1 MATASSMARHGSI
14 DKPRVGLPAVLAT
27 LSLNVL
33 ALAMPLVILQVF
45 DRVISNNATQTLSLL
60 VLGLLIVIL
69 SETILRVARVVL
81 LSSVSESYEFELT
94 SKFVAR
100 TLAADP
106 ASYAKTT
113 EAEHLE
119 RFAAIGRL
127 RDFYAGQGRL
137 ASLELPFA
145 VLFIAMI
152 GLIGGWLILVPI
164 LGIALLLRFTSIL
177 VHYQEP
183 IFDERNSLD
192 ARRYAFLIEV
202 LSQIGS
208 VKLNTMEKQM
218 LRRFEM
224 MQSKATD
231 NSRKTILFS
240 GLSQSFGAVYSQA
253 ALVATGLFGGFLV
266 IHGNIGT
273 AELAACMLLN
283 GRTIQPFV
291 KMLGVWA
298 QSESIAA
305 SERKLSAALSVAA
318 PSLVAPPSEEL
329 KTGRIDIDRLTVTFP
344 GASAPVIHNLSAEVR
359 EGDCVSVIGE
369 DGNGKTTLLKSIMGE
384 IVPSEGQILIDG
396 RAAGPTWPPRGTGG
410 IVMVGVLPAIFNGT
424 ILQNVSAFGAGDQIE
439 RALELSHAFGLEE
452 RVHRLP
458 MGYNS
463 TLGDNGRFILD
474 ASSLKIVTLVRAL
487 VIAPK
492 ILILQDPTYG
502 IDTAARRKVL
512 AFLTEELKDT
522 TVVAATHDD
531 LLIGA
536 SEDTLLLQSSD
547 LENWRED
554 VAAERFAQQKR
565 LAS

>member
-1 MATASSMARHGSI
+1 MAKQGTI
-14 DKPRVGLPAVLAT
+14 NKPRVGLPAVLAT

-33 ALAMPLVILQVF
+33 ALAMPLVILQIF
-45 DRVISNNATQTLSLL
+45 DRVISNGSTQTLSLL

-69 SETILRVARVVL
+69 CETILRVARVVL
-81 LSSVSESYEFELT
+81 LSSVSENYERELT

-106 ASYAKTT
+106 TRYAKTT

-192 ARRYAFLIEV
+192 ARRYSFLIEV

-208 VKLNTMEKQM
+208 IKLNTMEKQM

-224 MQSKATD
+224 MQVKATD

-253 ALVATGLFGGFLV
+253 ALAATGLFGGFLV
-266 IHGNIGT
+266 IGGHIGT

-305 SERKLSAALSVAA
+305 SERKLSAALSIAA
-318 PSLVAPPSEEL
+318 PSLIDPPSGDL
-329 KTGRIDIDRLTVTFP
+329 TSGRIDIEGLSITYPDAEVPIIRD
-344 GASAPVIHNLSAEVR
+344 LSARVH
-359 EGDCVSVIGE
+359 EGDCMSIIGE
-369 DGNGKTTLLKSIMGE
+369 DGNGKSTLLKAIMGE
-384 IVPSEGQILIDG
+384 IEPSEGQALIGG
-396 RAAGPTWPPRGTGG
+396 RAVSPIWPPRGTGG

-424 ILQNVSAFGAGDQIE
+424 ILQNISAFGAGDQIE
-439 RALELSHAFGLEE
+439 RALKLSQAFGLEE

-463 TLGDNGRFILD
+463 TLGENSRFILD
-474 ASSLKIVTLVRAL
+474 ASSLKLVTLVRAL

-492 ILILQDPTYG
+492 VLLLEDPTHG
-502 IDTAARRKVL
+502 IDSATRRKVV
-512 AFLTEELKDT
+512 THISDELKDT

-536 SEDTLLLQSSD
+536 SEDTLLLQNRD
-547 LENWRED
+547 LENWHD
-554 VAAERFAQQKR
+554 DAMAERLAPGNR